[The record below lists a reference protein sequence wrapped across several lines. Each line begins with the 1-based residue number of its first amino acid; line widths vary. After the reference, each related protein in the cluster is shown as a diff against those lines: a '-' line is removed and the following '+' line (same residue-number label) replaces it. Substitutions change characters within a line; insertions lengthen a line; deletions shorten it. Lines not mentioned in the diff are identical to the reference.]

1 MIWLTWRQHRQ
12 QAAYLL
18 LGLLVLGAALV
29 PLGSSMHRVFDGTD
43 GLAACLRTNGN
54 PEFVT
59 MGSDSTMRCHELADA
74 FFSRFGA
81 VQPLAI
87 VLVILPLM
95 VGLFLGAP
103 LVARELEHGTHR
115 FVWTQGVSRLRW
127 ALTKFGLIGAV
138 ALVLAAGYS
147 VLLTWWMEPLNVATG
162 SRLQWLVFDLQ
173 GVVPLAYTLFAVALG
188 AAAGVLSRKLLPAMG
203 ITLGVFLLVRVLIA
217 WLARPHYLAQVE
229 RRTSVV
235 SEMVPNELHGDW
247 QLDSGVYD
255 ANGNL
260 IASGNMICPKNAPPG
275 RGPFGGCDASRYN
288 LEHIQPAGRFWTFQW
303 IEAGIFTVL
312 ALGLVA
318 FAVYRVQRRLS

>member
-1 MIWLTWRQHRQ
+1 MV
-12 QAAYLL
+12 
-18 LGLLVLGAALV
+18 LGLLVLSAALI
-29 PLGSSMHRVFDGTD
+29 PLGASMHRVFDGAG
-43 GLAACLRTNGN
+43 GLAACLRANGN
-54 PEFVT
+54 PEFT
-59 MGSDSTMRCHELADA
+59 AMGSDSTMRCNELADG

-87 VLVILPLM
+87 VLVILPLL

-127 ALTKFGLIGAV
+127 ALVKFGLIGAV
-138 ALVLAAGYS
+138 GLLLAAGYA

-188 AAAGVLSRKLLPAMG
+188 IAAGVVSRKVLPAMG
-203 ITLGVFLLVRVLIA
+203 ITLGVFLVVRVLIA

-229 RRTSVV
+229 RRTSV
-235 SEMVPNELHGDW
+235 STEMIPNELHGDW
-247 QLDSGVYD
+247 QISSAVYD

-260 IASGNMICPKNAPPG
+260 IADGSMMCPKNLPPG
-275 RGPFGGCDASRYN
+275 AGPPGGCDSSRYN

-303 IEAGIFTVL
+303 IEAGIFTAL
-312 ALGLVA
+312 AIALVA